1 MKVSSKE
8 EWLALVEK
16 LQTSGLTKSEFCRRN
31 RISSGRFYD
40 LAKRY
45 GDGSIPSTHG
55 ARRTRKPRTEAPE
68 FLKVDVALPSAG
80 TSSSPRILRIVTS
93 YGTTL
98 EIPL

>member
-1 MKVSSKE
+1 
-8 EWLALVEK
+8 LAFVEK
-16 LQTSGLTKSEFCRRN
+16 LQASGLTKSEFCRRN

-68 FLKVDVALPSAG
+68 FLKVDVALYWSSLNR
-80 TSSSPRILRIVTS
+80 TSGEPIFLTA
-93 YGTTL
+93 
-98 EIPL
+98 